1 MQLAARLLIPALWV
15 LWGLVWLVMA
25 LRVKAVTWRESA
37 FSRAVGVVPL
47 ALALW
52 LLAAPRMPGWLGQR
66 WANQSWSLFGL
77 GATLV
82 VAGLVLAVWA
92 RVELAGNWSGTVTLK
107 EGHEIVR
114 AGPYRWIRHPIY
126 TGLLFALLGS
136 ALALAEWRGLVAV
149 ALAKGAFL
157 WRIRLEERRLGEHFG
172 AAYAEYRRASW
183 AIIPYVF

>member
-1 MQLAARLLIPALWV
+1 MQAARLLIPSLWV
-15 LWGLVWLVMA
+15 LWALLWMVMA
-25 LRVKAVTWRESA
+25 LRVKAVAWRESG

-47 ALALW
+47 VLAAW
-52 LLAAPRMPGWLGQR
+52 LLAARSMPGWLGQR
-66 WANQSWSLFGL
+66 WAEPSWSVFGL

-82 VAGLVLAVWA
+82 VAGLLLAVWA
-92 RVELAGNWSGTVTLK
+92 RIKLAGNWSGTVTLK

-114 AGPYRWIRHPIY
+114 SGPYRLIRHPLY

-136 ALALAEWRGLVAV
+136 ALALGEWRGLVAV
-149 ALAKGAFL
+149 VLAKGAFL

-172 AAYAEYRRASW
+172 VAYAEYRRTSW